1 MVVKENNVVK
11 EEMVERR
18 RRVKMGE
25 NAEKVEK

>member
-1 MVVKENNVVK
+1 MVMKENNVVK

-18 RRVKMGE
+18 RRVKMVE

>member
-18 RRVKMGE
+18 RRVKMVE